1 MGKSANP
8 SLIASVVGRAQG
20 QIAVSITT
28 VKVYAENRRDNYMVF
43 TGTLC

>member
-8 SLIASVVGRAQG
+8 SLIASVVGKAQG
-20 QIAVSITT
+20 QVAVSITT
-28 VKVYAENRRDNYMVF
+28 VKVYVEHRIDNYMVF